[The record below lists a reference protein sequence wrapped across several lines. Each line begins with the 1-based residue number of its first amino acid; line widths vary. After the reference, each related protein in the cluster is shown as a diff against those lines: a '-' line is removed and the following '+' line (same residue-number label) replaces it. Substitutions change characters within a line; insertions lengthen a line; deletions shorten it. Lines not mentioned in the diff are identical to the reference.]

1 MLARASRHQDAAGL
15 LRPFPPMITAR
26 GSAQIGKLARERHEA
41 QHSTAAIKVTSLP
54 LQRHSSH
61 TRHITL
67 AS

>member
-1 MLARASRHQDAAGL
+1 
-15 LRPFPPMITAR
+15 MITAR